1 MDGRLRHGGGGRL
14 PTADGPRVASD
25 SGARIVLSLRTQ
37 PWAQFALLAAAVGV
51 MAVAQIYGNGVLT
64 TAALAG
70 FGLILAGAIA
80 SGILARVQPQSH
92 TGWIALIPLAAL
104 VGIPLIRNDALE
116 VVDGIGFMMVFP
128 LVWLGAGFSLPP
140 IVVGILLAGAIPLMP
155 SISAGRAPDSAPEWI
170 AFGLFL
176 AFAALI
182 ALSAFGTG
190 HQLRREVANREAALA
205 SSEAAAEA
213 RERLSAIL
221 QAVSEATDNAVL
233 VFGPDGSV
241 LTANDAARRLA
252 RLAGI
257 DLTGEP
263 ALAGRKIYSAD
274 RRTPLFPSPQ
284 TVTALAR
291 SGEVRGRIAWLG
303 DSDQVA
309 VSYSARPI
317 FRGGEPLGT
326 VLIAHDV
333 TDLVEAIEVRDRF
346 LDAVNHELRT
356 PLTVLMGETELAQT
370 EEVSPRVAA
379 RLERVDSAAQ
389 RLFTTV
395 EHLLSAYR
403 TSVRALPNTTSVA
416 LTVGDVI
423 ERLSSLAREHEVTV
437 AFTDHGVQNASVDA
451 RSLGGIIEELL
462 RNAVLLSPRG
472 ATVAVHAS
480 RERDRPMIEITDSG
494 VGMSDSERRR
504 AFDRF
509 YRTDFAREQAVPG
522 VGLGL
527 SIARNLADANGI
539 SIELEPGPSGGTR
552 ARLTLP
558 PASPAAGAL
567 G

>member
-1 MDGRLRHGGGGRL
+1 M
-14 PTADGPRVASD
+14 
-25 SGARIVLSLRTQ
+25 
-37 PWAQFALLAAAVGV
+37 
-51 MAVAQIYGNGVLT
+51 
-64 TAALAG
+64 
-70 FGLILAGAIA
+70 
-80 SGILARVQPQSH
+80 
-92 TGWIALIPLAAL
+92 
-104 VGIPLIRNDALE
+104 
-116 VVDGIGFMMVFP
+116 
-128 LVWLGAGFSLPP
+128 
-140 IVVGILLAGAIPLMP
+140 
-155 SISAGRAPDSAPEWI
+155 
-170 AFGLFL
+170 
-176 AFAALI
+176 
-182 ALSAFGTG
+182 
-190 HQLRREVANREAALA
+190 
-205 SSEAAAEA
+205 
-213 RERLSAIL
+213 
-221 QAVSEATDNAVL
+221 
-233 VFGPDGSV
+233 
-241 LTANDAARRLA
+241 
-252 RLAGI
+252 
-257 DLTGEP
+257 
-263 ALAGRKIYSAD
+263 
-274 RRTPLFPSPQ
+274 
-284 TVTALAR
+284 
-291 SGEVRGRIAWLG
+291 
-303 DSDQVA
+303 
-309 VSYSARPI
+309 
-317 FRGGEPLGT
+317 
-326 VLIAHDV
+326 
-333 TDLVEAIEVRDRF
+333 
-346 LDAVNHELRT
+346 
-356 PLTVLMGETELAQT
+356 
-370 EEVSPRVAA
+370 AA